1 MYARRSRA
9 DRGCDKPRPDCK
21 LNLEIREAAHERDAM
36 RTKPPRRTPRGPTAL
51 DEVDHAL
58 STLAGRH
65 PEHEKARRETQ
76 AAAERRRTEL
86 ERELAGKARRRRR
99 RATAATARA
108 LAAAAA
114 GVAGWGR

>member
-58 STLAGRH
+58 STLAGPH

-86 ERELAGKARRRRR
+86 ERELAGKARRPRRPAFVASANAPAS
-99 RATAATARA
+99 RAACVVRA
-108 LAAAAA
+108 GA
-114 GVAGWGR
+114 